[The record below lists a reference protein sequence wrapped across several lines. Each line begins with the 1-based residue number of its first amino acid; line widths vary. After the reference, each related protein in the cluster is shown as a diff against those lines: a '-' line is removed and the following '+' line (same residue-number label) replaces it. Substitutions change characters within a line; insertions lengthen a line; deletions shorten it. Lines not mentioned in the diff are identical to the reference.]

1 MGFNELPSTVMLPP
15 GVTSTFDL
23 SPNQYVSGPASQV
36 HTWPNFGENIYKDFV
51 FTQFSESLTKSYN
64 QHIYEPTTSVTK
76 IGSNSKSPSLG
87 CEIWCSQGFWVIA

>member
-36 HTWPNFGENIYKDFV
+36 HT
-51 FTQFSESLTKSYN
+51 
-64 QHIYEPTTSVTK
+64 
-76 IGSNSKSPSLG
+76 
-87 CEIWCSQGFWVIA
+87 